1 MSKKLLPLF
10 AISLLALFFYSCGA
24 NKEMAKNDNS
34 QETQMTVPKG
44 GIVSEMLEQARQF
57 YVAALAKQEL
67 NSTTETINN
76 YESSLRIINNLSY
89 YPNIEQNEAYN
100 ELQKSIIEDY
110 RKYVDG
116 LTELPV
122 DVSFAALEEW
132 MGKTMPDVQLTLKD
146 KEKITKPISIIPSDI
161 PLEINP
167 VVEQW
172 VEYFTARGRKYME
185 LWLSRSGKYLPM
197 MTRIFKEEGAPQQLV
212 YLGMVESGLNPTAR
226 SWANAVGMWQFIKQ
240 TGKLYGLNSD
250 FYYDERRDPEK
261 STRAAA
267 HHLKDLHNSL
277 GDWYLALAA
286 YNAGEG
292 RITRA
297 MNRSGAN
304 NFWAISKYLAK
315 ETQSYVPQ
323 YIAVCLIAMDPKKY
337 GFNDIKLEKPTEYE
351 TYKVDGAIDLGF
363 LSKCAGISLETIQEM
378 NPELIQMCTPNNFTG
393 GYPLRIPK
401 EQIKLFASNIQNI
414 PESAKRNYLVHTV
427 KRGETL
433 QRIADE
439 FGVSKNNLAEANN
452 ISTKTRL
459 YRGIKL
465 KIPITG
471 TVSSD
476 YAYNTNTETAKE
488 NNTEGENKT
497 VAEDNSGTDDYISPY
512 LTLNPDSK
520 VKTSTPPA
528 NTLADRKSGDVDES
542 ENVAVIENKTTSDKS
557 VTTSQA
563 TIIPNG
569 KVAVNYRVKKK
580 DNLLAIADLFD
591 VRVSDIRNWNNI
603 PYTNTIGVGE
613 NLTVYVPSDKK
624 EFYASLD
631 NQTSIEKTTS
641 KNTVVK
647 NNKSWVYHKVKKG
660 ENLRNIALRYG
671 VNVSEL
677 RDWNNIYG
685 NKIVSGKRIKILT
698 TKNSNYIASN
708 EKNTNKSSVYKYRV
722 KRGDSISEI
731 ANKFGVSVANLKKW
745 NGLTSNTLN
754 AGKSLKIFSESK
766 TSSLGDNTLKNSANI
781 NYYKIKAGE
790 TITAIATHYNVSAS
804 SIRKWNNLK
813 GNKIIAGTNLKIY
826 SDAGVND
833 ISDNSSNTKNKTSI
847 SKKSANKTVKK
858 SEDYY
863 SVKRGDS
870 LFAIAK
876 KYGITVEDLRKMNK
890 LNGNK
895 LNQGQK
901 LKID

>member
-24 NKEMAKNDNS
+24 NKEIAKDDYS
-34 QETQMTVPKG
+34 KETQTNVPKG

-89 YPNIEQNEAYN
+89 YPNIEQNDAYI

-132 MGKTMPDVQLTLKD
+132 MGKTMPDVQFTLKD
-146 KEKITKPISIIPSDI
+146 KGKITKPTSIVSSDI

-197 MTRIFKEEGAPQQLV
+197 MSKIFKDEGVPQQLV
-212 YLGMVESGLNPTAR
+212 YLSMVESGLNPTAR

-250 FYYDERRDPEK
+250 FYFDERRDPEK
-261 STRAAA
+261 STQAAA

-297 MNRSGAN
+297 MNRSGEN

-337 GFNDIKLEKPTEYE
+337 GFNDIKQEKPYEYE
-351 TYKVDGAIDLGF
+351 TYKIDGAIDLGF
-363 LSKCAGISLETIQEM
+363 LSKCAGVSIEIIQEM
-378 NPELIQMCTPNNFTG
+378 NPELIQMCTPNNFPG
-393 GYPLRIPK
+393 GYPLHIPK
-401 EQIKLFASNIQNI
+401 EKVKLFASNVQNI

-439 FGVSKNNLAEANN
+439 FGVSKTNLAEVNN
-452 ISTKTRL
+452 ISAKTRL

-465 KIPITG
+465 KIPITS

-476 YAYNTNTETAKE
+476 YAYNTNSETAEE
-488 NNTEGENKT
+488 NNTGQGNKS
-497 VAEDNSGTDDYISPY
+497 VVEDNSGTDDYVSPY
-512 LTLNPDSK
+512 LTLNSDVK
-520 VKTSTPPA
+520 VKTSVPPT
-528 NTLADRKSGDVDES
+528 NTLTDKKNDDVDVSENVTLAD
-542 ENVAVIENKTTSDKS
+542 NKASIDKS
-557 VTTSQA
+557 VSTSQA
-563 TIIPNG
+563 IIPNG

-580 DNLLAIADLFD
+580 DNLLAIADIFD

-603 PYTNTIGVGE
+603 PYTKTIGVGE
-613 NLTVYVPSDKK
+613 NITVFVPSDKK

-647 NNKSWVYHKVKKG
+647 NNKSWVYYKVRRG
-660 ENLRNIALRYG
+660 ENLRAIALRYG
-671 VNVSEL
+671 INVYEL
-677 RDWNNIYG
+677 RDWNNIHG
-685 NKIVSGKRIKILT
+685 NKIAAGKKIRILAA
-698 TKNSNYIASN
+698 KNSNYIASN
-708 EKNTNKSSVYKYRV
+708 EKNSNKTSVYKYRV

-731 ANKFGVSVANLKKW
+731 ALKFGVSVVNLKKW
-745 NGLTSNTLN
+745 NSLTTNTLN
-754 AGKSLKIFSESK
+754 TGKSLKIFSESK
-766 TSSLGDNTLKNSANI
+766 TSSLGDNTVKNSANI

-790 TITAIATHYNVSAS
+790 TIAAIAARYNVSVS
-804 SIRKWNNLK
+804 SIKKWNNLK

-833 ISDNSSNTKNKTSI
+833 ISDNNSTTKNKI
-847 SKKSANKTVKK
+847 GLIKKSSKKTVKK
-858 SEDYY
+858 SEDFY

-876 KYGITVEDLRKMNK
+876 KYGITVEDLRSMNK
-890 LNGNK
+890 LKGNK

>member
-24 NKEMAKNDNS
+24 NKEIAKDDNS
-34 QETQMTVPKG
+34 KETQTAVPKG

-89 YPNIEQNEAYN
+89 YPNIEQNDAYI

-132 MGKTMPDVQLTLKD
+132 MGKTMPEVQFTLKD
-146 KEKITKPISIIPSDI
+146 KGKITKPTSIVSSDI

-197 MTRIFKEEGAPQQLV
+197 MSKIFKDEGVPQQLV
-212 YLGMVESGLNPTAR
+212 YLSMVESGLNPTAR

-250 FYYDERRDPEK
+250 FYFDERRDPEK
-261 STRAAA
+261 STQAAA

-297 MNRSGAN
+297 MNRSGEN

-337 GFNDIKLEKPTEYE
+337 GFTDIKEEKLYEYE
-351 TYKVDGAIDLGF
+351 TYKIDGAIDLGF
-363 LSKCAGISLETIQEM
+363 LSKCAGVSIETIQEM
-378 NPELIQMCTPNNFTG
+378 NPELIQMCTPNNFPG
-393 GYPLRIPK
+393 GYPLHIPK
-401 EQIKLFASNIQNI
+401 EKVKLFASNVQNI

-439 FGVSKNNLAEANN
+439 FGVSKTNLAEANN

-465 KIPITG
+465 KIPITS

-476 YAYNTNTETAKE
+476 YAYNTNSETAEE
-488 NNTEGENKT
+488 NNTGQENKS
-497 VAEDNSGTDDYISPY
+497 VVEDNSGTDDYVSPY
-512 LTLNPDSK
+512 LTLNSDAK
-520 VKTSTPPA
+520 AKTSVPPT
-528 NTLADRKSGDVDES
+528 NTLTDKKNDDVEVS
-542 ENVAVIENKTTSDKS
+542 ENVTLVDNKTIIDKS
-557 VTTSQA
+557 VSTSQA
-563 TIIPNG
+563 IIPNG

-580 DNLLAIADLFD
+580 DNLLAIADIFD

-603 PYTNTIGVGE
+603 PYTKTIGVGE
-613 NLTVYVPSDKK
+613 NITVFVPSDKK

-647 NNKSWVYHKVKKG
+647 NNKSWVYYKVKRG
-660 ENLRNIALRYG
+660 ENLRAIALRYG
-671 VNVSEL
+671 INVYEL
-677 RDWNNIYG
+677 RDWNNIHG
-685 NKIVSGKRIKILT
+685 NKIDAGKKIRILAA
-698 TKNSNYIASN
+698 KNSNYIASN
-708 EKNTNKSSVYKYRV
+708 EKNLNKTSVYKYKV

-731 ANKFGVSVANLKKW
+731 ALKFGVSVVNLKKW
-745 NGLTSNTLN
+745 NSLTTNTLN

-766 TSSLGDNTLKNSANI
+766 TSSLGDNTVKNSANI

-790 TITAIATHYNVSAS
+790 TIASIATHYNVSVS
-804 SIRKWNNLK
+804 SIKKWNNLK

-833 ISDNSSNTKNKTSI
+833 ISDNNSTTKNKTGLI
-847 SKKSANKTVKK
+847 KKSGKKTVKK
-858 SEDYY
+858 SEDFY

-876 KYGITVEDLRKMNK
+876 KYGITVEDLRSMNK
-890 LNGNK
+890 IKGNK

>member
-24 NKEMAKNDNS
+24 NKEIAKDDNS
-34 QETQMTVPKG
+34 KETQMTVPKG

-89 YPNIEQNEAYN
+89 YPNIEQNDAYV

-146 KEKITKPISIIPSDI
+146 KGKITKPISIVSSDI

-167 VVEQW
+167 LVEQW

-185 LWLSRSGKYLPM
+185 LWLSRSGKYFPM
-197 MTRIFKEEGAPQQLV
+197 MSKIFKDEGVPQQLA
-212 YLGMVESGLNPTAR
+212 YLSMVESGLNPTAR

-250 FYYDERRDPEK
+250 FYFDERRDPEK

-323 YIAVCLIAMDPKKY
+323 YIAVCLIAMDPAKY
-337 GFNDIKLEKPTEYE
+337 GFTNIQQEKPYEYE
-351 TYKVDGAIDLGF
+351 TFKVDGAIDLGF
-363 LSKCAGISLETIQEM
+363 LSKCAGVSLETIQEM
-378 NPELIQMCTPNNFTG
+378 NPELIQMCTPNNFSG

-401 EQIKLFASNIQNI
+401 EKIKLFASNIQNI
-414 PESAKRNYLVHTV
+414 PETAKRNYLVHTV

-433 QRIADE
+433 QKIASV
-439 FGVSKNNLAEANN
+439 FGVSKTDLAEANN

-465 KIPITG
+465 KIPITS

-476 YAYNTNTETAKE
+476 YAYNTNSETAEE
-488 NNTEGENKT
+488 NNSGVENKS
-497 VAEDNSGTDDYISPY
+497 VVEDNGGSDEYVSPY
-512 LTLNPDSK
+512 MTLNPDVK
-520 VKTSTPPA
+520 GKTSVPPV
-528 NTLADRKSGDVDES
+528 NTIADKKNEDVEES
-542 ENVAVIENKTTSDKS
+542 ENVTLVENKIDKS
-557 VTTSQA
+557 VTTSQN
-563 TIIPNG
+563 IIPNG
-569 KVAVNYRVKKK
+569 KIAVNYKVKKK
-580 DNLLAIADLFD
+580 DNLLAIADIFD

-603 PYTNTIGVGE
+603 PYTKTINVGDVI
-613 NLTVYVPSDKK
+613 TVYVPLEKK
-624 EFYASLD
+624 EYYSSLD
-631 NQTSIEKTTS
+631 NQTSIERTNS
-641 KNTVVK
+641 KSIVGK
-647 NNKSWVYHKVKKG
+647 NNKSWIYYKVRRG
-660 ENLRNIALRYG
+660 ENLRSIALRYG
-671 VNVSEL
+671 VNVYEL
-677 RDWNNIYG
+677 RDWNNIHG
-685 NKIVSGKRIKILT
+685 NKIAAGKKIKILSAKNFNYMAST
-698 TKNSNYIASN
+698 DKNSN
-708 EKNTNKSSVYKYRV
+708 KSSIYKYRV

-731 ANKFGVSVANLKKW
+731 AHKFGVSVTSLKKW
-745 NGLTSNTLN
+745 NNLTSNALTT
-754 AGKSLKIFSESK
+754 GKSLKIFSDSK

-790 TITAIATHYNVSAS
+790 TITAIAERYKVPAS

-833 ISDNSSNTKNKTSI
+833 ISDNNSTTKTTINK
-847 SKKSANKTVKK
+847 KLVKKTVKK
-858 SEDYY
+858 SENFY
-863 SVKRGDS
+863 SVKHGDS

-876 KYGITVEDLRKMNK
+876 KYGITVEDLRNMNK
-890 LNGNK
+890 IKGNK

-901 LKID
+901 IKVE

>member
-24 NKEMAKNDNS
+24 NKEIAKDDNS
-34 QETQMTVPKG
+34 KETQMTVPKG

-57 YVAALAKQEL
+57 YVSALAKQEL

-89 YPNIEQNEAYN
+89 YPNIEQNDAYI

-146 KEKITKPISIIPSDI
+146 KEKISKPISVVSTDI

-197 MTRIFKEEGAPQQLV
+197 MSRIFKEEGVPQQLV
-212 YLGMVESGLNPTAR
+212 YLSMVESGLNPTAR

-250 FYYDERRDPEK
+250 FYFDERRDPEK
-261 STRAAA
+261 STKAAA

-297 MNRSGAN
+297 MNRSGEN

-337 GFNDIKLEKPTEYE
+337 GFKDIKPEAPSEYE

-363 LSKCAGISLETIQEM
+363 LSKCAGISLETIQEI
-378 NPELIQMCTPNNFTG
+378 NPELIQMCTPNNFPG

-401 EQIKLFASNIQNI
+401 EKVKLFASNVQNI

-439 FGVSKNNLAEANN
+439 FGVSKTNLAEANN

-459 YRGIKL
+459 YKGIKL
-465 KIPITG
+465 KIPITS

-476 YAYNTNTETAKE
+476 YAYNTNSETAEE
-488 NNTEGENKT
+488 NNTGQENKS
-497 VAEDNSGTDDYISPY
+497 VGEDNSGTDDYVSPY
-512 LTLNPDSK
+512 LTLNPDVK
-520 VKTSTPPA
+520 VKTSVPPA
-528 NTLADRKSGDVDES
+528 NTLTEKKSDDVDES
-542 ENVAVIENKTTSDKS
+542 ENVAIVDNKTTSDKS

-563 TIIPNG
+563 IIPNG
-569 KVAVNYRVKKK
+569 KVAVNYRVKRK
-580 DNLLAIADLFD
+580 DNLLAIADIFD

-603 PYTNTIGVGE
+603 PYTKTIGVGD
-613 NLTVYVPSDKK
+613 NLIVFVPSDKK

-631 NQTSIEKTTS
+631 NQTSIEKATS

-647 NNKSWVYHKVKKG
+647 NNKSWVYHKVKRG
-660 ENLRNIALRYG
+660 ESLRTIALRYG
-671 VNVSEL
+671 VNIYEL
-677 RDWNNIYG
+677 RDWNNIHG
-685 NKIVSGKRIKILT
+685 NKIAAGKKIRILAA
-698 TKNSNYIASN
+698 KNSDYIASN
-708 EKNTNKSSVYKYRV
+708 EKNSNKNSVYKYRV

-731 ANKFGVSVANLKKW
+731 AHKFGVSVANLKNW

-754 AGKSLKIFSESK
+754 AGKSLKIFSDSK
-766 TSSLGDNTLKNSANI
+766 ISSLGDNTLKNSANI

-790 TITAIATHYNVSAS
+790 NITAIATHYNVSVS
-804 SIRKWNNLK
+804 SIKKWNNLK
-813 GNKIIAGTNLKIY
+813 DNKIIAGTNLKIY

-833 ISDNSSNTKNKTSI
+833 ISDNNATTKNNI
-847 SKKSANKTVKK
+847 SVNKKSDKITVKK
-858 SEDYY
+858 SENFY
-863 SVKRGDS
+863 SVKHGDS

-876 KYGITVEDLRKMNK
+876 KYGITVEDLRNLNK
-890 LNGNK
+890 LKGNK

-901 LKID
+901 LKVE

>member
-24 NKEMAKNDNS
+24 NKEIAKDDNS
-34 QETQMTVPKG
+34 KETQTTVPKG

-67 NSTTETINN
+67 NSTTETITN

-89 YPNIEQNEAYN
+89 YPNIDQNDAYV

-132 MGKTMPDVQLTLKD
+132 MGKTMPDVQLSIKD
-146 KEKITKPISIIPSDI
+146 KGKITKPVSIVASDI

-167 VVEQW
+167 LVEQW

-185 LWLSRSGKYLPM
+185 LWISRSGKYFPM
-197 MTRIFKEEGAPQQLV
+197 MSKIFKDEGVPQQLA
-212 YLGMVESGLNPTAR
+212 YLSMVESGLNPTAR
-226 SWANAVGMWQFIKQ
+226 SWASAVGMWQFIKQ

-250 FYYDERRDPEK
+250 FYFDERRDPEK

-297 MNRSGAN
+297 MNRSGGT

-323 YIAVCLIAMDPKKY
+323 YIAVCLIAMNPEKY
-337 GFNDIKLEKPTEYE
+337 GFTNIQQEKPNEYE

-363 LSKCAGISLETIQEM
+363 LSKCAGVSLETIQEL
-378 NPELIQMCTPNNFTG
+378 NPELIQLSTPGNFPG
-393 GYPLRIPK
+393 GYPLRVPK
-401 EQIKLFASNIQNI
+401 EKVKLFASNVQNI

-433 QRIADE
+433 QKIATV
-439 FGVSKNNLAEANN
+439 FGVSKNELADANN
-452 ISTKTRL
+452 ISTKTKL
-459 YRGIKL
+459 YKGIRL
-465 KIPITG
+465 KIPITT

-476 YAYNTNTETAKE
+476 YAYNTNTETAEE
-488 NNTEGENKT
+488 NNTGVENKT
-497 VAEDNSGTDDYISPY
+497 AVEDNSGTDEYVSPY
-512 LTLNPDSK
+512 ASLNPDAK
-520 VKTSTPPA
+520 GKTSVPPV
-528 NTLADRKSGDVDES
+528 NTIADKKNEDTDES
-542 ENVAVIENKTTSDKS
+542 ENVAVVENKTVTDKS
-557 VTTSQA
+557 VTNNQSVV
-563 TIIPNG
+563 PNG
-569 KVAVNYRVKKK
+569 KIAVNYRVKKK
-580 DNLLAIADLFD
+580 DNLLAIADIFD

-603 PYTNTIGVGE
+603 AYTKTINVGDV
-613 NLTVYVPSDKK
+613 LTVYVPIEKK
-624 EFYASLD
+624 DFYASLD

-641 KNTVVK
+641 KNAVVK
-647 NNKSWVYHKVKKG
+647 NNKSWVFHKVRRG
-660 ENLRNIALRYG
+660 ENLRSIALRYG
-671 VNVSEL
+671 VNVYDL
-677 RDWNNIYG
+677 RDWNNIHG
-685 NKIVSGKRIKILT
+685 NKIASGKKIRILT
-698 TKNSNYIASN
+698 GKNSNYIASN
-708 EKNTNKSSVYKYRV
+708 EKNTNKSSIYKYRV
-722 KRGDSISEI
+722 KRGDSMSEI
-731 ANKFGVSVANLKKW
+731 ANKFGISVTNLKKW
-745 NGLTSNTLN
+745 NSLTNNNLVV
-754 AGKSLKIFSESK
+754 GKSLKIYSDSK

-781 NYYKIKAGE
+781 NYYKIKVGE
-790 TITAIATHYNVSAS
+790 TITAIAERYKVSTS
-804 SIRKWNNLK
+804 SIRKWNNIK

-833 ISDNSSNTKNKTSI
+833 ISDNSANTKNKTSI
-847 SKKSANKTVKK
+847 NKKSGNKTVKK
-858 SEDYY
+858 SENYY

>member
-24 NKEMAKNDNS
+24 NKEIAKDDNS
-34 QETQMTVPKG
+34 KETQMTVPKG

-89 YPNIEQNEAYN
+89 YPNIEQNDAYI
-100 ELQKSIIEDY
+100 ELQKSIIDDY

-132 MGKTMPDVQLTLKD
+132 MGKTMPEFQLTLKD
-146 KEKITKPISIIPSDI
+146 KGKITKPTSIISTDI

-167 VVEQW
+167 LVEQW

-185 LWLSRSGKYLPM
+185 SWLSRSGKYFPM
-197 MTRIFKEEGAPQQLV
+197 MTKIFKEEGAPEQLV
-212 YLGMVESGLNPTAR
+212 YLSMVESGLNPTAR

-250 FYYDERRDPEK
+250 FYLDERRDPEK

-297 MNRSGAN
+297 MNRSGEN

-323 YIAVCLIAMDPKKY
+323 YIAVCLIAMNPTKY
-337 GFNDIKLEKPTEYE
+337 GFTDIQQEKPYEYE
-351 TYKVDGAIDLGF
+351 TYKINGAIDLGF
-363 LSKCAGISLETIQEM
+363 LSKCADISLETIQEM
-378 NPELIQMCTPNNFTG
+378 NPELIQMCTPNNSPD

-401 EQIKLFASNIQNI
+401 EKVKLFASNIQNI

-433 QRIADE
+433 QRIATV
-439 FGVSKNNLAEANN
+439 FGVSKTDLAEANN

-459 YRGIKL
+459 YKGIKL
-465 KIPITG
+465 KIPITS

-476 YAYNTNTETAKE
+476 NAYNTNSETAEE
-488 NNTEGENKT
+488 NNTGQENKS
-497 VAEDNSGTDDYISPY
+497 VVEDNSGTDVYVSPY
-512 LTLNPDSK
+512 LTLNPDAQ
-520 VKTSTPPA
+520 VKTSTPPT
-528 NTLADRKSGDVDES
+528 NTLTDKKSDDVDES
-542 ENVAVIENKTTSDKS
+542 ENIAVVNNNSTSDKS
-557 VTTSQA
+557 VTTSQ
-563 TIIPNG
+563 TVIPNG
-569 KVAVNYRVKKK
+569 KVAVNYKVKKK
-580 DNLLAIADLFD
+580 DNLLAIADIFD

-603 PYTNTIGVGE
+603 PYTQTIGVGE

-631 NQTSIEKTTS
+631 NQTSIERTTS
-641 KNTVVK
+641 KNTLVK
-647 NNKSWVYHKVKKG
+647 NNKSWAYHKVRRG
-660 ENLRNIALRYG
+660 ENLRTIALRYG
-671 VNVSEL
+671 VNVNDL
-677 RDWNNIYG
+677 RDWNNIHG
-685 NKIVSGKRIKILT
+685 NKIAAGKRIKILT

-708 EKNTNKSSVYKYRV
+708 EKNSNKTSIYKYRV

-731 ANKFGVSVANLKKW
+731 AHKFGVSVVNLKKW
-745 NGLTSNTLN
+745 NGLTSNTLS

-766 TSSLGDNTLKNSANI
+766 TSSLGDNTVKNSANI

-790 TITAIATHYNVSAS
+790 TIAAIATRYNVSVS
-804 SIRKWNNLK
+804 SIKRWNNIK

-833 ISDNSSNTKNKTSI
+833 ISDNNSTTKNKTSLT
-847 SKKSANKTVKK
+847 KKSGNKTVKK

-863 SVKRGDS
+863 YVKHGDS

-876 KYGITVEDLRKMNK
+876 KYGITVEELRSMNK
-890 LNGNK
+890 LKGNK

>member
-24 NKEMAKNDNS
+24 NKEIAKNDNS
-34 QETQMTVPKG
+34 QETQMSVPKG

-89 YPNIEQNEAYN
+89 YPNIEQNDAYN

-122 DVSFAALEEW
+122 DASFAALEEW
-132 MGKTMPDVQLTLKD
+132 MGKTMPDVQFTLKD

-197 MTRIFKEEGAPQQLV
+197 MTRIFKDEGVPQQLV
-212 YLGMVESGLNPTAR
+212 YLSMVESGLNPTAR

-250 FYYDERRDPEK
+250 FYFDERRDPEK
-261 STRAAA
+261 STKAAA

-297 MNRSGAN
+297 MNRSGEN

-315 ETQSYVPQ
+315 ETQSYVPL

-337 GFNDIKLEKPTEYE
+337 GFTDIKQEKPYEYE

-363 LSKCAGISLETIQEM
+363 LSKCAGVSLETIQEL
-378 NPELIQMCTPNNFTG
+378 NPELIQMCTPNNSSG
-393 GYPLRIPK
+393 GYPLHIPK
-401 EQIKLFASNIQNI
+401 ENVKLFASNVQNI
-414 PESAKRNYLVHTV
+414 PEAAKRNYLVHTV

-439 FGVSKNNLAEANN
+439 FGVSKTNLAEANN

-465 KIPITG
+465 KIPITS

-476 YAYNTNTETAKE
+476 YAYNTNSETAEE
-488 NNTEGENKT
+488 NNTGKENKS
-497 VAEDNSGTDDYISPY
+497 VAEDNSGTDDYVSPY
-512 LTLNPDSK
+512 LTLNPDAK
-520 VKTSTPPA
+520 VKTSVPPT
-528 NTLADRKSGDVDES
+528 NTLTEKKSDDVEES
-542 ENVAVIENKTTSDKS
+542 ENVAVVDNKTTSDKAGI
-557 VTTSQA
+557 TSQ

-569 KVAVNYRVKKK
+569 KVAVNYKVKKK

-603 PYTNTIGVGE
+603 PYTKTIGVGE
-613 NLTVYVPSDKK
+613 NITVFVPVEKK

-631 NQTSIEKTTS
+631 NQTSVEKTTS
-641 KNTVVK
+641 KSTVVK
-647 NNKSWVYHKVKKG
+647 NNKSWAYHKVRHG
-660 ENLRNIALRYG
+660 ENLRTIALRYG
-671 VNVSEL
+671 VKINEL
-677 RDWNNIYG
+677 RDWNNIHG
-685 NKIVSGKRIKILT
+685 NKIAIGKRIKILT
-698 TKNSNYIASN
+698 AKNSNYIASN
-708 EKNTNKSSVYKYRV
+708 ENNSSKTSIYKYRI
-722 KRGDSISEI
+722 KRGESISEI
-731 ANKFGVSVANLKKW
+731 AHKFGVSVVNLKKW

-754 AGKSLKIFSESK
+754 AGKSLKIFTESK
-766 TSSLGDNTLKNSANI
+766 TSSLGDNTVKNSANI
-781 NYYKIKAGE
+781 NYYKIKTGE
-790 TITAIATHYNVSAS
+790 TIAAIAKRYNVSAS
-804 SIRKWNNLK
+804 NIKKWNNLK

-833 ISDNSSNTKNKTSI
+833 VGDNNSTTKNKTSL
-847 SKKSANKTVKK
+847 SKKSGIKTVNK
-858 SEDYY
+858 SENFY

-870 LFAIAK
+870 LFSIAK
-876 KYGITVEDLRKMNK
+876 KYGVSVEELRSMNK

>member
-24 NKEMAKNDNS
+24 NKEIAKDDNS
-34 QETQMTVPKG
+34 KETQTAVPKG

-89 YPNIEQNEAYN
+89 YPNIEQNDAYI

-132 MGKTMPDVQLTLKD
+132 MGKTMPDVQFTLKD
-146 KEKITKPISIIPSDI
+146 KGKITKPISIVSSDI

-197 MTRIFKEEGAPQQLV
+197 MSRIFKDEGVPQQVV
-212 YLGMVESGLNPTAR
+212 YLSMVESGLNPTAR

-250 FYYDERRDPEK
+250 FYFDERRDPEK
-261 STRAAA
+261 STQAAA

-297 MNRSGAN
+297 MNRSGEN

-337 GFNDIKLEKPTEYE
+337 GFTDIKQEKPCEYE
-351 TYKVDGAIDLGF
+351 TYKIDGAIDLGF
-363 LSKCAGISLETIQEM
+363 LSKCAGVSIETIQEM
-378 NPELIQMCTPNNFTG
+378 NPELIQMCTPNNFPG
-393 GYPLRIPK
+393 GYPLHIPK
-401 EQIKLFASNIQNI
+401 EKVKLFASNVQTI

-439 FGVSKNNLAEANN
+439 FGVSKTNLAEANN

-465 KIPITG
+465 KIPITS

-476 YAYNTNTETAKE
+476 YAYNTNSETAEE
-488 NNTEGENKT
+488 NNTGQENKS
-497 VAEDNSGTDDYISPY
+497 VVEDNSGTDDYISPY
-512 LTLNPDSK
+512 LTLNSDVK
-520 VKTSTPPA
+520 VKTSVPPT
-528 NTLADRKSGDVDES
+528 NTLTDKKTEDE
-542 ENVAVIENKTTSDKS
+542 DKS
-557 VTTSQA
+557 VSTSQA
-563 TIIPNG
+563 IIPNG

-624 EFYASLD
+624 EFYANLT
-631 NQTSIEKTTS
+631 NQSSVERNTS
-641 KNTVVK
+641 KNSIVK
-647 NNKSWVYHKVKKG
+647 NNRSWVYHKVKKG
-660 ENLRNIALRYG
+660 ENLRSIASSYG

-677 RDWNNIYG
+677 RDWNNIHG
-685 NKIVSGKRIKILT
+685 NKIASGKRIKILT
-698 TKNSNYIASN
+698 VKNSNYIASN
-708 EKNTNKSSVYKYRV
+708 EKNANKSSVYKYRV

-731 ANKFGVSVANLKKW
+731 ANKFGISVANLKKW
-745 NGLTSNTLN
+745 NDLTSNALN
-754 AGKSLKIFSESK
+754 YGKTLKIFSE
-766 TSSLGDNTLKNSANI
+766 TNAASLGDNTLKSSANI
-781 NYYKIKAGE
+781 NYYKIKSGE
-790 TITAIATHYNVSAS
+790 TITAIATRYNVPVS

-826 SDAGVND
+826 SDADVND
-833 ISDNSSNTKNKTSI
+833 ISDNNSNTKNKTTVN
-847 SKKSANKTVKK
+847 KKSGNKTVKK
-858 SEDYY
+858 SEEI
-863 SVKRGDS
+863 G
-870 LFAIAK
+870 
-876 KYGITVEDLRKMNK
+876 
-890 LNGNK
+890 
-895 LNQGQK
+895 
-901 LKID
+901 

>member
-24 NKEMAKNDNS
+24 NKEIAKDDNS
-34 QETQMTVPKG
+34 KETQVTVPNG

-89 YPNIEQNEAYN
+89 YPNIEQNDAYV

-132 MGKTMPDVQLTLKD
+132 MAKTMPDVPLNLKD
-146 KEKITKPISIIPSDI
+146 KEKITKPVSIVASDI

-167 VVEQW
+167 LVEQW

-185 LWLSRSGKYLPM
+185 LWLSRSGKYFPM
-197 MTRIFKEEGAPQQLV
+197 MSKIFKDEGVPQQLA
-212 YLGMVESGLNPTAR
+212 YLSMVESGLNPTAR

-250 FYYDERRDPEK
+250 FYFDERRDPEK

-323 YIAVCLIAMDPKKY
+323 YIAVCLIAMNPEKY
-337 GFNDIKLEKPTEYE
+337 GFNNIQQEKPYEFE

-363 LSKCAGISLETIQEM
+363 LSKCAGVSLETIQEL
-378 NPELIQMCTPNNFTG
+378 NPELIQLSTPNNFPG
-393 GYPLRIPK
+393 GYPLRVPK
-401 EQIKLFASNIQNI
+401 EKMNLFTANIQNI

-433 QRIADE
+433 QKIAIT
-439 FGVSKNNLAEANN
+439 FGVSKTDLADANN
-452 ISTKTRL
+452 ISTKTKL
-459 YRGIKL
+459 YKGIKL
-465 KIPITG
+465 KIPITSS
-471 TVSSD
+471 VSSD
-476 YAYNTNTETAKE
+476 NAYNTNSETAEE
-488 NNTEGENKT
+488 NNSVAENKT
-497 VAEDNSGTDDYISPY
+497 IVEDNTSSDEYISPY
-512 LTLNPDSK
+512 LTLNPD
-520 VKTSTPPA
+520 VKGKTTVPSV
-528 NTLADRKSGDVDES
+528 NTITNKKSDDVEES
-542 ENVAVIENKTTSDKS
+542 DNIAQVENKSAQDNS
-557 VTTSQA
+557 VTA
-563 TIIPNG
+563 TNQSIIPNG
-569 KVAVNYRVKKK
+569 KIAVNYKVKKK
-580 DNLLAIADLFD
+580 DNLLAIADIFD

-603 PYTNTIGVGE
+603 PYTKTINVGDM
-613 NLTVYVPSDKK
+613 LTVYVPVDKK
-624 EFYASLD
+624 DYYASLD
-631 NQTSIEKTTS
+631 NQTSIERTS
-641 KNTVVK
+641 KNSLSK
-647 NNKSWVYHKVKKG
+647 NNKAWVYHKVKRG
-660 ENLRNIALRYG
+660 ENLRSIALRYG
-671 VNVSEL
+671 VNVYEL
-677 RDWNNIYG
+677 RDWNSIHG
-685 NKIVSGKRIKILT
+685 NKIASGKRIRILT
-698 TKNSNYIASN
+698 GKNSDYIASN
-708 EKNTNKSSVYKYRV
+708 EKNSNKSSVYKYRV

-731 ANKFGVSVANLKKW
+731 AHKFGISVTNLKKW
-745 NGLTSNTLN
+745 NDLSSNSLVV
-754 AGKSLKIFSESK
+754 GKSLKILNDSK
-766 TSSLGDNTLKNSANI
+766 SSSLGDNTLKSSANI
-781 NYYKIKAGE
+781 NYYKIKSGE
-790 TITAIATHYNVSAS
+790 TIAAIADHYKVSVS
-804 SIRKWNNLK
+804 SIKKWNNLK

-826 SDAGVND
+826 SDADVND
-833 ISDNSSNTKNKTSI
+833 ISDNNSSAKNKTNI
-847 SKKSANKTVKK
+847 NKKLVKKTVRK
-858 SEDYY
+858 SETFY
-863 SVKRGDS
+863 SVKHGDS

-876 KYGITVEDLRKMNK
+876 KYGITVEDLRNMNK
-890 LNGNK
+890 IKGNK

-901 LKID
+901 LKVE

>member
-24 NKEMAKNDNS
+24 NKEIAKDDNS
-34 QETQMTVPKG
+34 KETQITVPKG

-89 YPNIEQNEAYN
+89 YPNIEQNDAYI

-132 MGKTMPDVQLTLKD
+132 MGKTMPDVQFTLKD
-146 KEKITKPISIIPSDI
+146 KEKITKPTSIVPSDI

-167 VVEQW
+167 IVEQW

-197 MTRIFKEEGAPQQLV
+197 MSKIFKEEGVPQQLI
-212 YLGMVESGLNPTAR
+212 YLSMVESGLNPTAR

-250 FYYDERRDPEK
+250 FYFDERRDPEK

-297 MNRSGAN
+297 MNRSGEN
-304 NFWAISKYLAK
+304 KFWAISKYLAK

-323 YIAVCLIAMDPKKY
+323 YIAVCLIAMNPNKY
-337 GFNDIKLEKPTEYE
+337 GFNDIMQEKPLEYE

-363 LSKCAGISLETIQEM
+363 LSKCAGVNIETIQEM
-378 NPELIQMCTPNNFTG
+378 NPELIQMCTPNNSSG
-393 GYPLRIPK
+393 GYPLHIPK
-401 EQIKLFASNIQNI
+401 EKVKLFASNIQNI

-433 QRIADE
+433 QRIANS
-439 FGVSKNNLAEANN
+439 FGVSKTDLAEANN
-452 ISTKTRL
+452 ISAKTRL
-459 YRGIKL
+459 YKGIKL
-465 KIPITG
+465 KIPITSA
-471 TVSSD
+471 VSSD
-476 YAYNTNTETAKE
+476 YVYNTNSETAEE
-488 NNTEGENKT
+488 NNTGQDNKSS
-497 VAEDNSGTDDYISPY
+497 VEDNSGTDEYVSPY
-512 LTLNPDSK
+512 LSLNSDVK
-520 VKTSTPPA
+520 VKSSVPPGNA
-528 NTLADRKSGDVDES
+528 SIDNKNDDLDES
-542 ENVAVIENKTTSDKS
+542 ENVALIDNKTTTDKS
-557 VTTSQA
+557 VSNTQ

-580 DNLLAIADLFD
+580 DNLLAIADIFD

-603 PYTNTIGVGE
+603 PYTKTIGVGE
-613 NLTVYVPSDKK
+613 NLTVYVPVEKK
-624 EFYASLD
+624 DFYANLD
-631 NQTSIEKTTS
+631 NQTSIERTTS
-641 KNTVVK
+641 RNTVVK
-647 NNKSWVYHKVKKG
+647 NNKSWVFHKVRRG
-660 ENLRNIALRYG
+660 ENLRTIALRYG
-671 VNVSEL
+671 VNVYEL
-677 RDWNNIYG
+677 RDWNNIHG
-685 NKIVSGKRIKILT
+685 NKIAAGKRIKILSA
-698 TKNSNYIASN
+698 KNSNYIASN
-708 EKNTNKSSVYKYRV
+708 EKNSNKTSVYKYRV

-731 ANKFGVSVANLKKW
+731 AHKFGVSVVNLKKW
-745 NGLTSNTLN
+745 NGLISNTLTS
-754 AGKSLKIFSESK
+754 GKSLKIFNELK
-766 TSSLGDNTLKNSANI
+766 TSSLGDNTVKNSANI
-781 NYYKIKAGE
+781 NYYKIKTGE
-790 TITAIATHYNVSAS
+790 TIAAIAKRYSVSVS

-833 ISDNSSNTKNKTSI
+833 ISDNNSTTKNKTSLN
-847 SKKSANKTVKK
+847 KKSGNKTVKK
-858 SEDYY
+858 SVDYY

-876 KYGITVEDLRKMNK
+876 KYGITVEELRSMNK
-890 LNGNK
+890 LKGNK

>member
-24 NKEMAKNDNS
+24 NKEIAKDDNS
-34 QETQMTVPKG
+34 KETQTAVPKG

-89 YPNIEQNEAYN
+89 YPNIEQNDAYI

-132 MGKTMPDVQLTLKD
+132 MGKTMPDVQFTLKD
-146 KEKITKPISIIPSDI
+146 KGKITKPISIVSSDI

-197 MTRIFKEEGAPQQLV
+197 MSRIFKDEGVPQQLV
-212 YLGMVESGLNPTAR
+212 YLSMVESGLNPTAR
-226 SWANAVGMWQFIKQ
+226 SWANAVGTWQFIKQ

-250 FYYDERRDPEK
+250 FYFDERRHPEK
-261 STRAAA
+261 STQAAA

-297 MNRSGAN
+297 MNRSGEN

-337 GFNDIKLEKPTEYE
+337 GFTDIKQEKPCEYE
-351 TYKVDGAIDLGF
+351 TYKIDGAIDLGF
-363 LSKCAGISLETIQEM
+363 LSKCAGVSIETIQEM
-378 NPELIQMCTPNNFTG
+378 NPELIQMCTPNNFPG
-393 GYPLRIPK
+393 GYPLHIPK
-401 EQIKLFASNIQNI
+401 EKVKLFASNVQNI

-439 FGVSKNNLAEANN
+439 FGVSKTNLAEANN

-459 YRGIKL
+459 YRCIKL
-465 KIPITG
+465 KIPITS

-476 YAYNTNTETAKE
+476 YAYNTNSETAEE
-488 NNTEGENKT
+488 NNTGQENKS
-497 VAEDNSGTDDYISPY
+497 VVEDNSGTDDYISPY
-512 LTLNPDSK
+512 LTLNSDVK
-520 VKTSTPPA
+520 VKTSVPPT
-528 NTLADRKSGDVDES
+528 NTLTDKKNDDVEVS
-542 ENVAVIENKTTSDKS
+542 ENVTLVDNKTTIDKS
-557 VTTSQA
+557 VSTSQA
-563 TIIPNG
+563 IIPNG
-569 KVAVNYRVKKK
+569 KIAVNYRVKKK
-580 DNLLAIADLFD
+580 DNLLAIADIFD

-603 PYTNTIGVGE
+603 PYTKTIGVGE
-613 NLTVYVPSDKK
+613 NITVFVPSDKK

-647 NNKSWVYHKVKKG
+647 NNKSWVYYKVRRG
-660 ENLRNIALRYG
+660 ENLRTIALRYG
-671 VNVSEL
+671 INVYEL
-677 RDWNNIYG
+677 RDWNNIHG
-685 NKIVSGKRIKILT
+685 NKIAAGKKIRILAA
-698 TKNSNYIASN
+698 KNSNYIASN
-708 EKNTNKSSVYKYRV
+708 EKNANKSSVYKYRV

-731 ANKFGVSVANLKKW
+731 ANKFGISVANLKKW
-745 NGLTSNTLN
+745 NGLTSNALN
-754 AGKSLKIFSESK
+754 YGKTLKIFSE
-766 TSSLGDNTLKNSANI
+766 TNAASLGDNTLKSSANI
-781 NYYKIKAGE
+781 NYYKIKSGE
-790 TITAIATHYNVSAS
+790 TITAIATRYNVPVS

-813 GNKIIAGTNLKIY
+813 GNKIIAGTNLMIY
-826 SDAGVND
+826 SDADVND
-833 ISDNSSNTKNKTSI
+833 KSDNNSNTKNKTTVN
-847 SKKSANKTVKK
+847 KKSGNKTVKK

-870 LFAIAK
+870 YFLS
-876 KYGITVEDLRKMNK
+876 
-890 LNGNK
+890 
-895 LNQGQK
+895 
-901 LKID
+901 LKSMELLLKTLEV

>member
-24 NKEMAKNDNS
+24 NKEIAKDDNS
-34 QETQMTVPKG
+34 KETQTAVPKG

-57 YVAALAKQEL
+57 YVSALAKQEL

-89 YPNIEQNEAYN
+89 YPNIEQNDAYI

-132 MGKTMPDVQLTLKD
+132 MGKTMPDVQFTLKD
-146 KEKITKPISIIPSDI
+146 KGKITKPISIVSSDI

-197 MTRIFKEEGAPQQLV
+197 MSRIFKDEGVPQQLV
-212 YLGMVESGLNPTAR
+212 YLSMVESGLNPTAR

-250 FYYDERRDPEK
+250 FYFDERRDPEK
-261 STRAAA
+261 STQAAA

-297 MNRSGAN
+297 MNRSGEN

-337 GFNDIKLEKPTEYE
+337 GFTDIKQEKPCEYE
-351 TYKVDGAIDLGF
+351 TYKIDGAIDLGF
-363 LSKCAGISLETIQEM
+363 LSKCAGVSIETIQEM
-378 NPELIQMCTPNNFTG
+378 NPELIQMCTPNNFPG
-393 GYPLRIPK
+393 GYPLHIPK
-401 EQIKLFASNIQNI
+401 EKVKLFASNVQTI

-439 FGVSKNNLAEANN
+439 FGVSKTNLAEANN

-465 KIPITG
+465 KIPITS

-476 YAYNTNTETAKE
+476 YAYNTNSETAEE
-488 NNTEGENKT
+488 NNTGQENKS
-497 VAEDNSGTDDYISPY
+497 VVEDNSGTDDYISPY
-512 LTLNPDSK
+512 LTLNSDVK
-520 VKTSTPPA
+520 VKTSVPPT
-528 NTLADRKSGDVDES
+528 NTLTDKKNEDE
-542 ENVAVIENKTTSDKS
+542 DKS
-557 VTTSQA
+557 VSTSQA
-563 TIIPNG
+563 IIPNG
-569 KVAVNYRVKKK
+569 KIAVNYRVKKK
-580 DNLLAIADLFD
+580 DNLLAIADIFD

-603 PYTNTIGVGE
+603 PYTKTIGVGE
-613 NLTVYVPSDKK
+613 NITVFVPSDKK

-647 NNKSWVYHKVKKG
+647 NNKSWVYYKVRRG
-660 ENLRNIALRYG
+660 ENLRAIALRYG
-671 VNVSEL
+671 INVYEL
-677 RDWNNIYG
+677 RDWNNIHG
-685 NKIVSGKRIKILT
+685 NKIAAGKKIRILAA
-698 TKNSNYIASN
+698 KNSNYIASN
-708 EKNTNKSSVYKYRV
+708 EKNSNKTSVYKYRV

-731 ANKFGVSVANLKKW
+731 ALKFGVSVVNLKKW
-745 NGLTSNTLN
+745 NSLTTNTLN

-766 TSSLGDNTLKNSANI
+766 TSSLGDNTVKNSANI

-790 TITAIATHYNVSAS
+790 TIAAIATRYNVSVS
-804 SIRKWNNLK
+804 SIKKWNNLK

-833 ISDNSSNTKNKTSI
+833 ISDNNSTTKNKTDQI
-847 SKKSANKTVKK
+847 KKSGKKTVKK
-858 SEDYY
+858 SEDFY

-876 KYGITVEDLRKMNK
+876 KYGITVEDLRSMNK
-890 LNGNK
+890 LKGDK

>member
-24 NKEMAKNDNS
+24 NKEIAKDDNS
-34 QETQMTVPKG
+34 KETQMTVPKG

-57 YVAALAKQEL
+57 YVSALAKQEL

-89 YPNIEQNEAYN
+89 YPNIEQNDAYI

-146 KEKITKPISIIPSDI
+146 KEKISKPISVVSTDI

-172 VEYFTARGRKYME
+172 VEYVTARGRKYME

-197 MTRIFKEEGAPQQLV
+197 MSRIFKEEGVPQQLV
-212 YLGMVESGLNPTAR
+212 YLSMVESGLNPTAR

-250 FYYDERRDPEK
+250 FYFDERRDPEK
-261 STRAAA
+261 STKAAA

-297 MNRSGAN
+297 MNRSGEN

-337 GFNDIKLEKPTEYE
+337 GFKDIKPEAPSEYE

-363 LSKCAGISLETIQEM
+363 LSKCAGISLETIQEI
-378 NPELIQMCTPNNFTG
+378 NPELIQMCTPNNFPG
-393 GYPLRIPK
+393 GYPLRLPK
-401 EQIKLFASNIQNI
+401 EKVKLFASNVQNI

-439 FGVSKNNLAEANN
+439 FGVSKTNLAEANN

-459 YRGIKL
+459 YKGIKL
-465 KIPITG
+465 KIPITS

-476 YAYNTNTETAKE
+476 YAYNTNSETAEE
-488 NNTEGENKT
+488 NNTGQENKS
-497 VAEDNSGTDDYISPY
+497 VGEDNSGTDDYVSPY
-512 LTLNPDSK
+512 LTLNPDVK
-520 VKTSTPPA
+520 VKTSVPPA
-528 NTLADRKSGDVDES
+528 NSLTEKKSDDVDES
-542 ENVAVIENKTTSDKS
+542 ENVAIVDNKTTSDKS

-563 TIIPNG
+563 IIPNG
-569 KVAVNYRVKKK
+569 KVAVNYRVKRK
-580 DNLLAIADLFD
+580 DNLLAIADIFD

-603 PYTNTIGVGE
+603 PYTKTIGVGD
-613 NLTVYVPSDKK
+613 NLIVFVPSDKK

-631 NQTSIEKTTS
+631 NQTSIEKATS

-647 NNKSWVYHKVKKG
+647 NNKSWVYHKVKRG
-660 ENLRNIALRYG
+660 ESLRTIALRYG
-671 VNVSEL
+671 VNIYEL
-677 RDWNNIYG
+677 RDWNNIHG
-685 NKIVSGKRIKILT
+685 NKIAAGKKIRILAA
-698 TKNSNYIASN
+698 KNSDYIASN
-708 EKNTNKSSVYKYRV
+708 EKNSNKNSVYKYRV

-731 ANKFGVSVANLKKW
+731 AHKFGVSVANLKNW

-754 AGKSLKIFSESK
+754 AGKSLKIFSDSK
-766 TSSLGDNTLKNSANI
+766 ISSLGDNTLKNSANI

-790 TITAIATHYNVSAS
+790 NITAIATHYNVSVS
-804 SIRKWNNLK
+804 SIKKWNNLK
-813 GNKIIAGTNLKIY
+813 DNKIIAGTNLKIY

-833 ISDNSSNTKNKTSI
+833 ISDNNATTKNNI
-847 SKKSANKTVKK
+847 SVNKKSDKITVKK
-858 SEDYY
+858 SENFY
-863 SVKRGDS
+863 SVKHGDS

-876 KYGITVEDLRKMNK
+876 KYGITVEDLRNLNK
-890 LNGNK
+890 LKGNK

-901 LKID
+901 LKVE

>member
-10 AISLLALFFYSCGA
+10 AISLLALFLYSCGA
-24 NKEMAKNDNS
+24 NKEIAKDDNS
-34 QETQMTVPKG
+34 KETQVTVPKG

-89 YPNIEQNEAYN
+89 YPNIEQNDAYV

-122 DVSFAALEEW
+122 DASFAALEEW
-132 MGKTMPDVQLTLKD
+132 MGKTMPDVQFTLKD
-146 KEKITKPISIIPSDI
+146 KGKITKPISIVASDI

-172 VEYFTARGRKYME
+172 VEYFTSRGRKYME

-212 YLGMVESGLNPTAR
+212 YLSMVESGLNPTAR
-226 SWANAVGMWQFIKQ
+226 SWASAVGMWQFIKQ

-250 FYYDERRDPEK
+250 FYFDERRDPEK

-297 MNRSGAN
+297 MNRSGEN

-337 GFNDIKLEKPTEYE
+337 GFNDIKLENPVEYE

-363 LSKCAGISLETIQEM
+363 LSKCAGTSLETIQEM
-378 NPELIQMCTPNNFTG
+378 NPELIQMCTPNNFPG

-401 EQIKLFASNIQNI
+401 DKVKLFASNVQNI

-452 ISTKTRL
+452 ISAKTRL
-459 YRGIKL
+459 YKGIKL

-488 NNTEGENKT
+488 NNTEGENKST
-497 VAEDNSGTDDYISPY
+497 AEDNSGTDDYVSPY
-512 LTLNPDSK
+512 LTLNPDAK
-520 VKTSTPPA
+520 IKTSTPPV
-528 NTLADRKSGDVDES
+528 NTLTDKKSTVVEES
-542 ENVAVIENKTTSDKS
+542 ENVAVVDNKTTSDKS
-557 VTTSQA
+557 VTNNQ
-563 TIIPNG
+563 TIIPSG
-569 KVAVNYRVKKK
+569 KVAVNYVVKKK
-580 DNLLAIADLFD
+580 DNLLAIAELFD
-591 VRVSDIRNWNNI
+591 VRVSDVRNWNNI
-603 PYTNTIGVGE
+603 PYTNTIGIGE

-624 EFYASLD
+624 EFYANLN
-631 NQTSIEKTTS
+631 NQTSIERNTS
-641 KNTVVK
+641 KNSVVK
-647 NNKSWVYHKVKKG
+647 NNRSWVYHKVKKG
-660 ENLRNIALRYG
+660 ENLRNIASRYG

-677 RDWNNIYG
+677 RDWNNIHG
-685 NKIVSGKRIKILT
+685 NKIASGKRIKILT
-698 TKNSNYIASN
+698 VKNSNYIASN
-708 EKNTNKSSVYKYRV
+708 EKNANKSSVYKYRV

-754 AGKSLKIFSESK
+754 YGKSLKIFSETN
-766 TSSLGDNTLKNSANI
+766 TSSLGDNTVKNSANI

-790 TITAIATHYNVSAS
+790 TITAIATRYNVSAS

-813 GNKIIAGTNLKIY
+813 GDKIIAGTNLKIY

-833 ISDNSSNTKNKTSI
+833 ISDNNSNTKNKTTVN
-847 SKKSANKTVKK
+847 KKSGNKTVKK

-870 LFAIAK
+870 LFSIAK
-876 KYGITVEDLRKMNK
+876 KYGITVEDLRNMNK
-890 LNGNK
+890 LKGNK
-895 LNQGQK
+895 VNQGQK
-901 LKID
+901 LKVD

>member
-24 NKEMAKNDNS
+24 NKEIAKDDNS
-34 QETQMTVPKG
+34 KETQTAVPKG

-89 YPNIEQNEAYN
+89 YPNIEQNDAYI

-122 DVSFAALEEW
+122 DVSFAALEDW
-132 MGKTMPDVQLTLKD
+132 MGKTMPDVQFTLKD
-146 KEKITKPISIIPSDI
+146 KGKITKPISIVSSDI

-197 MTRIFKEEGAPQQLV
+197 MSRIFKDEGVPQQLV
-212 YLGMVESGLNPTAR
+212 YLSMVESGLNPTAR

-250 FYYDERRDPEK
+250 FYFDERRDPEK
-261 STRAAA
+261 STQAAA

-297 MNRSGAN
+297 MNRSGEN

-337 GFNDIKLEKPTEYE
+337 GFNDIQPGIPYEYE
-351 TYKVDGAIDLGF
+351 TYKVVGAIDPGF
-363 LSKCAGISLETIQEM
+363 LSKCAGISLETLQEM

-393 GYPLRIPK
+393 GYPLHIPK
-401 EQIKLFASNIQNI
+401 EKVKLFASNVQNI

-433 QRIADE
+433 QRVADD
-439 FGVSKNNLAEANN
+439 FGVSKTDLAEANN
-452 ISTKTRL
+452 ISAKTKL

-465 KIPITG
+465 KIPITS

-488 NNTEGENKT
+488 NNTEGENKS
-497 VAEDNSGTDDYISPY
+497 VAEDNSGTDDYVSPY
-512 LTLNPDSK
+512 LTLNTDVK

-528 NTLADRKSGDVDES
+528 NTLTEKKNDDVDES
-542 ENVAVIENKTTSDKS
+542 ENIAIVNNKTTSDKS
-557 VTTSQA
+557 VTSSQ

-569 KVAVNYRVKKK
+569 KVAVNYSVKKK

-591 VRVSDIRNWNNI
+591 VRVSDLRNWNNI
-603 PYTNTIGVGE
+603 PYTKTIGVGE
-613 NLTVYVPSDKK
+613 NITVYVPADKK

-641 KNTVVK
+641 KNTVAK
-647 NNKSWVYHKVKKG
+647 NNKSWVYHKVRRG
-660 ENLRNIALRYG
+660 ENLRTIALRYG
-671 VNVSEL
+671 VNVYEL
-677 RDWNNIYG
+677 RDWNNIHG
-685 NKIVSGKRIKILT
+685 NKIAAGKKIKILT

-708 EKNTNKSSVYKYRV
+708 EKNTNKSSIYKYKV

-745 NGLTSNTLN
+745 NSLTSNALN
-754 AGKSLKIFSESK
+754 AGKSLKIFSDSK

-790 TITAIATHYNVSAS
+790 TITAIAERYNVSTS

-813 GNKIIAGTNLKIY
+813 GNKIIAGSNLKIY

-833 ISDNSSNTKNKTSI
+833 ISDNNSTTKNKTSVN
-847 SKKSANKTVKK
+847 KKSGNKTVKK
-858 SEDYY
+858 SENYY

-876 KYGITVEDLRKMNK
+876 KYGITVEDLRNMNK
-890 LNGNK
+890 LKGNK

>member
-24 NKEMAKNDNS
+24 NKEIAKDDNS
-34 QETQMTVPKG
+34 KETQTAVPKG

-89 YPNIEQNEAYN
+89 YPNIEQNDAYI

-132 MGKTMPDVQLTLKD
+132 MGKTMPDVQFTLKD
-146 KEKITKPISIIPSDI
+146 KGKITKPISIVSSDI

-197 MTRIFKEEGAPQQLV
+197 MSRIFKDEGVPQQLV
-212 YLGMVESGLNPTAR
+212 YLSMVESGLNPTAR

-250 FYYDERRDPEK
+250 FYFDERRDPEK
-261 STRAAA
+261 STQAAA

-297 MNRSGAN
+297 MNRSGEN

-337 GFNDIKLEKPTEYE
+337 GFTDIKQEKPCEYE
-351 TYKVDGAIDLGF
+351 TYKIDGAIDLGF
-363 LSKCAGISLETIQEM
+363 LSKCAGVSIETIQEM
-378 NPELIQMCTPNNFTG
+378 NPELIQMCTPNNFPG
-393 GYPLRIPK
+393 GYPLHIPK
-401 EQIKLFASNIQNI
+401 EKVKLFASNVQTI

-439 FGVSKNNLAEANN
+439 FGVSKTNLAEANN

-465 KIPITG
+465 KIPITS

-476 YAYNTNTETAKE
+476 YAYNTNSETAEE
-488 NNTEGENKT
+488 NNTGQENKS
-497 VAEDNSGTDDYISPY
+497 VVEDNSGTDDYISPY
-512 LTLNPDSK
+512 LTLNSDVK
-520 VKTSTPPA
+520 VKTSVPPT
-528 NTLADRKSGDVDES
+528 NTLTDKKNDDVEVS
-542 ENVAVIENKTTSDKS
+542 ENVTLVDNKTTIDKS
-557 VTTSQA
+557 VSTSQA
-563 TIIPNG
+563 IIPNG
-569 KVAVNYRVKKK
+569 KIAVNYRVKKK
-580 DNLLAIADLFD
+580 DNLLAIADIFD

-603 PYTNTIGVGE
+603 PYTKTIGVGE
-613 NLTVYVPSDKK
+613 NITVFVPSDKK

-647 NNKSWVYHKVKKG
+647 NNKSWVYYKVRRG
-660 ENLRNIALRYG
+660 ENLRAIALRYG
-671 VNVSEL
+671 INVYEL
-677 RDWNNIYG
+677 RDWNNIHG
-685 NKIVSGKRIKILT
+685 NKIAAGKKIRILAA
-698 TKNSNYIASN
+698 KNSNYIASN
-708 EKNTNKSSVYKYRV
+708 EKNSNKTSVYKYRV

-731 ANKFGVSVANLKKW
+731 ALKFGVSVVNLKKW
-745 NGLTSNTLN
+745 NSLTSNTLN

-766 TSSLGDNTLKNSANI
+766 TSSLGDNTVKNSANI

-790 TITAIATHYNVSAS
+790 TIAAIATRYNVSVS
-804 SIRKWNNLK
+804 SIKKWNNLQ

-826 SDAGVND
+826 SDAGIND
-833 ISDNSSNTKNKTSI
+833 ISDNNSTTKNKTDQI
-847 SKKSANKTVKK
+847 KKSGKKTVKK
-858 SEDYY
+858 SEDFY

-876 KYGITVEDLRKMNK
+876 KYGITVEDLRSMNK
-890 LNGNK
+890 LKGNK

>member
-24 NKEMAKNDNS
+24 NKEIAKDDNS
-34 QETQMTVPKG
+34 KETQMTVPKG

-89 YPNIEQNEAYN
+89 YPNIEQNDAYI

-116 LTELPV
+116 LTELPI

-132 MGKTMPDVQLTLKD
+132 IGKTMPDVQFTLKD
-146 KEKITKPISIIPSDI
+146 KEKITKPSSIVPCDI

-197 MTRIFKEEGAPQQLV
+197 MSKIFKEEGVPQQLF
-212 YLGMVESGLNPTAR
+212 YLSMVESGLNPTAR

-250 FYYDERRDPEK
+250 FYFDERRDPEK

-297 MNRSGAN
+297 INRSGEN

-323 YIAVCLIAMDPKKY
+323 YIAVCLIAMEPNKY
-337 GFNDIKLEKPTEYE
+337 GFTDIKQEKPLEYE

-363 LSKCAGISLETIQEM
+363 LSKCAGVSLETIQEM
-378 NPELIQMCTPNNFTG
+378 NPELIQMCTPNNFSG
-393 GYPLRIPK
+393 GYPLHIPK
-401 EQIKLFASNIQNI
+401 EKVKLFASNVQNI

-433 QRIADE
+433 QRIANS
-439 FGVSKNNLAEANN
+439 FGVSKTDLAEANN

-459 YRGIKL
+459 YKGIKL
-465 KIPITG
+465 KIPITSTG
-471 TVSSD
+471 SSD
-476 YAYNTNTETAKE
+476 YVYNTNSETAEE
-488 NNTEGENKT
+488 NNNGQENKSS
-497 VAEDNSGTDDYISPY
+497 VEDNNGTDDYVSPY
-512 LTLNPDSK
+512 LSLNNDVK
-520 VKTSTPPA
+520 AKTSDTPA
-528 NTLADRKSGDVDES
+528 NTIIDKKNDDSDES
-542 ENVAVIENKTTSDKS
+542 ENVALVDNKTISDKS
-557 VTTSQA
+557 VSTTQS
-563 TIIPNG
+563 IIPNG
-569 KVAVNYRVKKK
+569 KVAVNYTVKKK
-580 DNLLAIADLFD
+580 DNLLAIADIFD
-591 VRVSDIRNWNNI
+591 VRVSDLRNWNNI
-603 PYTNTIGVGE
+603 PYTKTISVGE
-613 NLTVYVPSDKK
+613 NLTVYVPVEKK
-624 EFYASLD
+624 EFYANHD
-631 NQTSIEKTTS
+631 HQTSVEKTTS
-641 KNTVVK
+641 KNTLVK
-647 NNKSWVYHKVKKG
+647 NNKSWVFHKVRRG
-660 ENLRNIALRYG
+660 ENLRSIALRYG
-671 VNVSEL
+671 VNVNEL
-677 RDWNNIYG
+677 RDWNNIHG
-685 NKIVSGKRIKILT
+685 NKITAGKRIKILSA
-698 TKNSNYIASN
+698 KNSNYIASN
-708 EKNTNKSSVYKYRV
+708 DKNSNKTSVYKYRV

-731 ANKFGVSVANLKKW
+731 AQKFGVSIVNLKKW
-745 NGLTSNTLN
+745 NGLISNNLTV
-754 AGKSLKIFSESK
+754 GKSLKIFNESR
-766 TSSLGDNTLKNSANI
+766 TSSLGDNTVKNSANL
-781 NYYKIKAGE
+781 NYYKIKTGE
-790 TITAIATHYNVSAS
+790 TITEIARRYNVSVS
-804 SIRKWNNLK
+804 SIKKWNNIK

-833 ISDNSSNTKNKTSI
+833 LSDNNSTTKNKTSMT
-847 SKKSANKTVKK
+847 KKSGNKTVKK
-858 SEDYY
+858 SVDYY

-870 LFAIAK
+870 LFAIAQ
-876 KYGITVEDLRKMNK
+876 KYGITVEELRSMNK
-890 LNGNK
+890 LKGNK

-901 LKID
+901 LRID

>member
-24 NKEMAKNDNS
+24 NKEIAKDDNS
-34 QETQMTVPKG
+34 KETQTNVSKG

-67 NSTTETINN
+67 NSITETINN

-89 YPNIEQNEAYN
+89 YPNIEQNDAYV

-132 MGKTMPDVQLTLKD
+132 MGKTIPAVQLTLKD
-146 KEKITKPISIIPSDI
+146 KEKITKPTSIISTDI
-161 PLEINP
+161 PLEINSL
-167 VVEQW
+167 VEQW
-172 VEYFTARGRKYME
+172 VEYFTSRGRKYME
-185 LWLSRSGKYLPM
+185 SWLSRSGKYFPM
-197 MTRIFKEEGAPQQLV
+197 MTKIFKEEGVPQQLV
-212 YLGMVESGLNPTAR
+212 YLSMVESGLNPTAR

-250 FYYDERRDPEK
+250 FYFDERRDPEK

-297 MNRSGAN
+297 MHRSGEN

-323 YIAVCLIAMDPKKY
+323 YIAVCLIAMDPTKY
-337 GFNDIKLEKPTEYE
+337 GFTDIKPEKPYEYE
-351 TYKVDGAIDLGF
+351 TYKVNGAIDLGF
-363 LSKCAGISLETIQEM
+363 LSKCADINLEKIQEM
-378 NPELIQMCTPNNFTG
+378 NPELIQMCTPSNLPD

-401 EQIKLFASNIQNI
+401 EKVKLFASNIQNI

-433 QRIADE
+433 QRIANI
-439 FGVSKNNLAEANN
+439 FGVSKTDLAEANN

-459 YRGIKL
+459 YKGIKL
-465 KIPITG
+465 KIPITS

-476 YAYNTNTETAKE
+476 DAYNTNSETAEE
-488 NNTEGENKT
+488 NNTGQENKS
-497 VAEDNSGTDDYISPY
+497 VIEDNNGTDDYVSPY
-512 LTLNPDSK
+512 LTLNPDIK
-520 VKTSTPPA
+520 VKTSTTPA
-528 NTLADRKSGDVDES
+528 NTLNDKKSDDIDES
-542 ENVAVIENKTTSDKS
+542 ENIAVANNNSTSDKS
-557 VTTSQA
+557 VTTTQ
-563 TIIPNG
+563 TVIPDG
-569 KVAVNYRVKKK
+569 KVAVNYKVKKK

-591 VRVSDIRNWNNI
+591 VRVSDLRNWNNI
-603 PYTNTIGVGE
+603 PYTKTIGIGE
-613 NLTVYVPSDKK
+613 NLTVFVPVDKK
-624 EFYASLD
+624 DFYASLD
-631 NQTSIEKTTS
+631 NQTSIEKITS
-641 KNTVVK
+641 KNKVVK
-647 NNKSWVYHKVKKG
+647 NNKTWAYHKVRRG
-660 ENLRNIALRYG
+660 ENLRTIALRYG
-671 VNVSEL
+671 VNVKEI
-677 RDWNNIYG
+677 RDWNNIQG
-685 NKIVSGKRIKILT
+685 NKIAAGKRIKILAV
-698 TKNSNYIASN
+698 KNSDYIASN
-708 EKNTNKSSVYKYRV
+708 EKNSNKTSVYKYRV
-722 KRGDSISEI
+722 KRGDSIIEI
-731 ANKFGVSVANLKKW
+731 AHKFGISVVNLKKW
-745 NGLTSNTLN
+745 NNLTSNNVN
-754 AGKSLKIFSESK
+754 AGKSLKIFNESK
-766 TSSLGDNTLKNSANI
+766 TSSLGDNTTKNSANI
-781 NYYKIKAGE
+781 NYYKIKTGE
-790 TITAIATHYNVSAS
+790 TITAIATRYNVPVS

-813 GNKIIAGTNLKIY
+813 GNKIIAGTNFKIY

-833 ISDNSSNTKNKTSI
+833 VSDNNSIAKNKISI
-847 SKKSANKTVKK
+847 NKKSGKKTVKK

-863 SVKRGDS
+863 TVKRGDS

-876 KYGITVEDLRKMNK
+876 KYGVTVEDLRDLNK
-890 LNGNK
+890 LKGNK

-901 LKID
+901 LKVD

>member
-24 NKEMAKNDNS
+24 NKEIAKDDNS
-34 QETQMTVPKG
+34 KETQTAVPKG

-89 YPNIEQNEAYN
+89 YPNIEQNDAYI

-132 MGKTMPDVQLTLKD
+132 MGKTMPNVQFTLKD
-146 KEKITKPISIIPSDI
+146 KGKITKPISIVSSDI

-197 MTRIFKEEGAPQQLV
+197 MSRIFKDEGVPQQLV
-212 YLGMVESGLNPTAR
+212 YLSMVESGLNPTAR

-250 FYYDERRDPEK
+250 FYFDERRDPEK
-261 STRAAA
+261 STQAAA

-297 MNRSGAN
+297 MNRSGEN

-337 GFNDIKLEKPTEYE
+337 GFTDIKQEKPCEYE
-351 TYKVDGAIDLGF
+351 TYKIDGAIDLGF
-363 LSKCAGISLETIQEM
+363 LSKCAGVSIETIQEM
-378 NPELIQMCTPNNFTG
+378 NPELIQMCTPNNFPG
-393 GYPLRIPK
+393 GYPLHIPK
-401 EQIKLFASNIQNI
+401 EKVKLFASNVQTI
-414 PESAKRNYLVHTV
+414 PESAKRNYLVHIV

-439 FGVSKNNLAEANN
+439 FGVSKTNLAEANN

-465 KIPITG
+465 KIPITS

-476 YAYNTNTETAKE
+476 YAYNTNSETAEE
-488 NNTEGENKT
+488 NNTGQENKS
-497 VAEDNSGTDDYISPY
+497 VVEDNSGTDDYVSPY
-512 LTLNPDSK
+512 LTLNSDVK
-520 VKTSTPPA
+520 VKTSVPPT
-528 NTLADRKSGDVDES
+528 NTLTDKKNEDE
-542 ENVAVIENKTTSDKS
+542 DKS
-557 VTTSQA
+557 VSTSQA
-563 TIIPNG
+563 IIPNG

-624 EFYASLD
+624 EFYANLT
-631 NQTSIEKTTS
+631 NQSSVERNTS
-641 KNTVVK
+641 KNSIVK
-647 NNKSWVYHKVKKG
+647 NNRSWVYHKVKKG
-660 ENLRNIALRYG
+660 ENLRSIASSYG

-677 RDWNNIYG
+677 RDWNNIHG
-685 NKIVSGKRIKILT
+685 NKIASGKRIKILT
-698 TKNSNYIASN
+698 VKNSNYIASN
-708 EKNTNKSSVYKYRV
+708 EKNANKSSVYKYRV

-731 ANKFGVSVANLKKW
+731 ANKFGISVANLKKW
-745 NGLTSNTLN
+745 NGLTSNALN
-754 AGKSLKIFSESK
+754 YGKTLKIFSE
-766 TSSLGDNTLKNSANI
+766 TNAASLGDNTLKSSANI
-781 NYYKIKAGE
+781 NYYKIKSRE
-790 TITAIATHYNVSAS
+790 TITAIATRYNVPVS

-826 SDAGVND
+826 SDADVND
-833 ISDNSSNTKNKTSI
+833 ISDNNSNTKNKTTVN
-847 SKKSANKTVKK
+847 KKSGNKTVKK

-870 LFAIAK
+870 LSSIAK
-876 KYGITVEDLRKMNK
+876 KYGITVEDLRSMNK
-890 LNGNK
+890 LKGDK

>member
-24 NKEMAKNDNS
+24 NKEIAKDDNS
-34 QETQMTVPKG
+34 KETQTTVPKG

-67 NSTTETINN
+67 NSTTETISNF
-76 YESSLRIINNLSY
+76 ESSLRIINNLSY
-89 YPNIEQNEAYN
+89 YPNIDQNDAYV
-100 ELQKSIIEDY
+100 ELQKAIIEDY

-146 KEKITKPISIIPSDI
+146 KEKITKPVSIVPSDI

-167 VVEQW
+167 LVEQW

-185 LWLSRSGKYLPM
+185 LWISRSGKYFPM
-197 MTRIFKEEGAPQQLV
+197 MAKIFKEQGVPQQLA
-212 YLGMVESGLNPTAR
+212 YLSMVESGLNPTAR

-297 MNRSGAN
+297 MNRSGGT

-323 YIAVCLIAMDPKKY
+323 YIAVCLIAMNPEKY
-337 GFNDIKLEKPTEYE
+337 GFINIQQEKPNEYE
-351 TYKVDGAIDLGF
+351 TFKVDGAIDLGY
-363 LSKCAGISLETIQEM
+363 LSKCAGVSLETIQEL
-378 NPELIQMCTPNNFTG
+378 NPELIQLCTPSSFPG
-393 GYPLRIPK
+393 GYPLKVPK
-401 EQIKLFASNIQNI
+401 EKIKLFASNIQNI
-414 PESAKRNYLVHTV
+414 PESAKRNYLVHIV

-433 QRIADE
+433 QKIAAT
-439 FGVSKNNLAEANN
+439 FGVSKNELADANN
-452 ISTKTRL
+452 ISTKSKL
-459 YRGIKL
+459 YKGIRL
-465 KIPITG
+465 KIPITT

-476 YAYNTNTETAKE
+476 YAYNTNSET
-488 NNTEGENKT
+488 
-497 VAEDNSGTDDYISPY
+497 AEDNNSNSGVENKIAVEDNAGTDEYVSPY
-512 LTLNPDSK
+512 LTLNTDKSK
-520 VKTSTPPA
+520 NSAPPV
-528 NTLADRKSGDVDES
+528 NIVTDKKNEESDES
-542 ENVAVIENKTTSDKS
+542 ENVAFVENKTNSEK
-557 VTTSQA
+557 
-563 TIIPNG
+563 TITNDQNIVPNG

-580 DNLLAIADLFD
+580 DNLLAIADIFD

-603 PYTNTIGVGE
+603 AYTKTINVGDV
-613 NLTVYVPSDKK
+613 LTVYVPVEKK
-624 EFYASLD
+624 DFYASLD

-641 KNTVVK
+641 KNVVVK
-647 NNKSWVYHKVKKG
+647 NNKSWVYHKVRRG
-660 ENLRNIALRYG
+660 ENLRSIALRYG
-671 VNVSEL
+671 VNVYDL
-677 RDWNNIYG
+677 RDWNNVHG
-685 NKIVSGKRIKILT
+685 NKIAAGKKIRILSS
-698 TKNSNYIASN
+698 KNSNYFASN
-708 EKNTNKSSVYKYRV
+708 EKTTNKSSIYKYRV

-731 ANKFGVSVANLKKW
+731 AHKFGISVANLKKW
-745 NGLTSNTLN
+745 NSLTTNNLVV
-754 AGKSLKIFSESK
+754 GKSLKIFNDSK

-781 NYYKIKAGE
+781 NYYKIKTGE
-790 TITAIATHYNVSAS
+790 NITAIAERYKVPVS
-804 SIRKWNNLK
+804 SIRKWNNIK

-833 ISDNSSNTKNKTSI
+833 ISDNSTNTKNKTSI
-847 SKKSANKTVKK
+847 NKKSGSKTVKK
-858 SEDYY
+858 SENYY

>member
-24 NKEMAKNDNS
+24 NKEIAKDDNS
-34 QETQMTVPKG
+34 KETQITVPKG

-89 YPNIEQNEAYN
+89 YPNIEQNDAYI

-132 MGKTMPDVQLTLKD
+132 MGKTMPDVQFTLKD
-146 KEKITKPISIIPSDI
+146 KEKITKPTSIVPSDI

-167 VVEQW
+167 IVEQW

-197 MTRIFKEEGAPQQLV
+197 MSKIFKEEGVPQQLI
-212 YLGMVESGLNPTAR
+212 YLSMVESGLNPTAR

-250 FYYDERRDPEK
+250 FYFDERRDPEK

-297 MNRSGAN
+297 MNRSGEN
-304 NFWAISKYLAK
+304 KFWAISKYLAK

-323 YIAVCLIAMDPKKY
+323 YIAVCLIAMNPNKY
-337 GFNDIKLEKPTEYE
+337 GFNDIMQEKPLEYE

-363 LSKCAGISLETIQEM
+363 LSKCAGVNIETIQEM
-378 NPELIQMCTPNNFTG
+378 NPELIQMCTPNNSSG
-393 GYPLRIPK
+393 GYPLHIPK
-401 EQIKLFASNIQNI
+401 EKVKLFASNIQNI

-433 QRIADE
+433 QRIANS
-439 FGVSKNNLAEANN
+439 FGVSKTDLAEANN
-452 ISTKTRL
+452 ISAKTRL
-459 YRGIKL
+459 YKGIKL
-465 KIPITG
+465 KIPITSA
-471 TVSSD
+471 VSSD
-476 YAYNTNTETAKE
+476 YVYNTNSETAEE
-488 NNTEGENKT
+488 NNTGQDNKSS
-497 VAEDNSGTDDYISPY
+497 VEDNSGTDEYVSPY
-512 LTLNPDSK
+512 LSLNSDVK
-520 VKTSTPPA
+520 VKSSVPPGNA
-528 NTLADRKSGDVDES
+528 SIDNKNDDLDES
-542 ENVAVIENKTTSDKS
+542 ENVALIDNKTTTDKS
-557 VTTSQA
+557 VSNTQ

-580 DNLLAIADLFD
+580 DNLLAIADIFD

-603 PYTNTIGVGE
+603 PYTKTIGVGE
-613 NLTVYVPSDKK
+613 NLTVYVPVEKK
-624 EFYASLD
+624 DFYANLD
-631 NQTSIEKTTS
+631 NQTSIERTTS
-641 KNTVVK
+641 RNTVVK
-647 NNKSWVYHKVKKG
+647 NNKSWVFHKVRRG
-660 ENLRNIALRYG
+660 ENLRTIALRYG
-671 VNVSEL
+671 VNVYEL
-677 RDWNNIYG
+677 RDWNNIHG
-685 NKIVSGKRIKILT
+685 NKIAAGKRIKILSA
-698 TKNSNYIASN
+698 KNSNYIASN
-708 EKNTNKSSVYKYRV
+708 EKNSNKTSVYKYRV

-731 ANKFGVSVANLKKW
+731 AHKFGVSVVNLKKW
-745 NGLTSNTLN
+745 NGLISNTLTS
-754 AGKSLKIFSESK
+754 GKSLKIFNELK
-766 TSSLGDNTLKNSANI
+766 TSSLGDNTVKNSANI
-781 NYYKIKAGE
+781 NYYKIKTGE
-790 TITAIATHYNVSAS
+790 TIAAIAKRYSVSVS

-833 ISDNSSNTKNKTSI
+833 ISDNNSTTKNKTSLT
-847 SKKSANKTVKK
+847 KKSGNKTVKK
-858 SEDYY
+858 SVDYY

-876 KYGITVEDLRKMNK
+876 KYGITVEELRSMNK
-890 LNGNK
+890 LKGNK

>member
-24 NKEMAKNDNS
+24 NKEIAKDDNS
-34 QETQMTVPKG
+34 KETQMTVPKG
-44 GIVSEMLEQARQF
+44 GIVSEILEQARQF
-57 YVAALAKQEL
+57 YVSALAKQEL

-89 YPNIEQNEAYN
+89 YPNIEQNDAYI

-146 KEKITKPISIIPSDI
+146 KEKISKPISVVSTDI

-197 MTRIFKEEGAPQQLV
+197 MSRIFKEEGVPQQLV
-212 YLGMVESGLNPTAR
+212 YLSMVESGLNPTAR

-250 FYYDERRDPEK
+250 FYFDERRDPEK
-261 STRAAA
+261 STKAAA

-297 MNRSGAN
+297 MNRSGEN

-337 GFNDIKLEKPTEYE
+337 GFKDIKPEAPSEYE

-363 LSKCAGISLETIQEM
+363 LSKCAGISLETIQEI
-378 NPELIQMCTPNNFTG
+378 NPELIQMCTPNNFPG
-393 GYPLRIPK
+393 GYPLRLPK
-401 EQIKLFASNIQNI
+401 EKVKLFASNVQNI

-439 FGVSKNNLAEANN
+439 FGVSKTNLAEANN

-459 YRGIKL
+459 YKGIKL
-465 KIPITG
+465 KIPITS

-476 YAYNTNTETAKE
+476 YAYNTNSETAEE
-488 NNTEGENKT
+488 NNTGQENKS
-497 VAEDNSGTDDYISPY
+497 VGEDNSGTDDYVSPY
-512 LTLNPDSK
+512 LTLNPDVK
-520 VKTSTPPA
+520 VKTSVPPA
-528 NTLADRKSGDVDES
+528 NTLTEKKSDDVDES
-542 ENVAVIENKTTSDKS
+542 ENVAIVDNKTTSDKS
-557 VTTSQA
+557 VTNSQA
-563 TIIPNG
+563 IIPNC
-569 KVAVNYRVKKK
+569 KVAVNYNAKRK
-580 DNLLAIADLFD
+580 DNLLAIADIFD
-591 VRVSDIRNWNNI
+591 ARVSDIRNWNNI
-603 PYTNTIGVGE
+603 SYTKTIGVGD
-613 NLTVYVPSDKK
+613 NLIVFVPSDKK

-631 NQTSIEKTTS
+631 NQTSIEKATS

-647 NNKSWVYHKVKKG
+647 NNKSWVYHKVRRG
-660 ENLRNIALRYG
+660 ESLRTIALRYG
-671 VNVSEL
+671 VNIYEL
-677 RDWNNIYG
+677 RDWNNIHG
-685 NKIVSGKRIKILT
+685 NKIAAGKKIRILAAKT
-698 TKNSNYIASN
+698 SDYIASN
-708 EKNTNKSSVYKYRV
+708 EKNSNKNSVYKYRV

-731 ANKFGVSVANLKKW
+731 AHKFGVSVANLKNW

-754 AGKSLKIFSESK
+754 AGKSLKIFSDSK
-766 TSSLGDNTLKNSANI
+766 ISSLGDNTLKNSANI

-790 TITAIATHYNVSAS
+790 NITAIATHYNVSVS
-804 SIRKWNNLK
+804 SIKKWNNLK
-813 GNKIIAGTNLKIY
+813 DNKIIAGTNLKIY

-833 ISDNSSNTKNKTSI
+833 ISDNNATTKNNI
-847 SKKSANKTVKK
+847 SVNKKSDKITVKK
-858 SEDYY
+858 SENFY
-863 SVKRGDS
+863 SVKHGDS

-876 KYGITVEDLRKMNK
+876 KYGITVEDLRNLNK
-890 LNGNK
+890 LKGNK

-901 LKID
+901 LKVE

>member
-24 NKEMAKNDNS
+24 NKEIAKDDNS
-34 QETQMTVPKG
+34 KETQMTVPKG

-89 YPNIEQNEAYN
+89 YPNIEQNDAYV

-132 MGKTMPDVQLTLKD
+132 MGKTMPDVQFTLKD
-146 KEKITKPISIIPSDI
+146 KGKITKPISIVASDI

-172 VEYFTARGRKYME
+172 VEYFTSRGRKYME

-212 YLGMVESGLNPTAR
+212 YLSMVESGLNPTAR
-226 SWANAVGMWQFIKQ
+226 SWASAVGMWQFIKQ

-250 FYYDERRDPEK
+250 FYFDERRDPEK

-267 HHLKDLHNSL
+267 HHLKDLNNSL

-297 MNRSGAN
+297 MNRSGEN

-337 GFNDIKLEKPTEYE
+337 GFNDIKLENPVEYE

-363 LSKCAGISLETIQEM
+363 LSKCAGTSLETIQEM
-378 NPELIQMCTPNNFTG
+378 NPELIQMCTPNNFPG

-401 EQIKLFASNIQNI
+401 DKVKLFASNVQNI

-452 ISTKTRL
+452 ISAKTRL
-459 YRGIKL
+459 YKGIKL

-471 TVSSD
+471 TAPSD

-488 NNTEGENKT
+488 NNTEGENKST
-497 VAEDNSGTDDYISPY
+497 AEDNSGTDDYVSPY
-512 LTLNPDSK
+512 LTLNPDAK
-520 VKTSTPPA
+520 IKTSTPPV
-528 NTLADRKSGDVDES
+528 NTLTDKKSTDVEES
-542 ENVAVIENKTTSDKS
+542 ENIAVVDNKTTSDKS
-557 VTTSQA
+557 VTNNQTV
-563 TIIPNG
+563 IPSG
-569 KVAVNYRVKKK
+569 KVAVNYVVKKK

-591 VRVSDIRNWNNI
+591 VRVSDVRNWNNI

-624 EFYASLD
+624 EFYANLN
-631 NQTSIEKTTS
+631 NQTSIERNTS
-641 KNTVVK
+641 KNSVVK
-647 NNKSWVYHKVKKG
+647 NNRSWVYHKVKKG
-660 ENLRNIALRYG
+660 ENLRNIASRYG

-677 RDWNNIYG
+677 RDWNNIHG
-685 NKIVSGKRIKILT
+685 NKIASGKRIKILT
-698 TKNSNYIASN
+698 VKNSNYIASN
-708 EKNTNKSSVYKYRV
+708 EKNANKSSVYKYRV

-754 AGKSLKIFSESK
+754 YGKSLKIFSETN
-766 TSSLGDNTLKNSANI
+766 TSSLGDNTVKNSA
-781 NYYKIKAGE
+781 
-790 TITAIATHYNVSAS
+790 TRYNVSVS

-813 GNKIIAGTNLKIY
+813 GDKIIAGTNLKIY

-833 ISDNSSNTKNKTSI
+833 ISDNNSNTKNKTTVN
-847 SKKSANKTVKK
+847 KKSGNKTVKK

-870 LFAIAK
+870 LFSIAK
-876 KYGITVEDLRKMNK
+876 KYGITVEDLRNMNK
-890 LNGNK
+890 LKGNK
-895 LNQGQK
+895 VNQGQK
-901 LKID
+901 LKVD